1 VPGRIRYRY
10 VNLAHPWSALALPQL
25 LRERSYDVFCLN
37 DTDNHP
43 DAVAEQA
50 AMLSRFLPA
59 YFPFRCEFEKEP
71 DEHRI
76 GRQKAE
82 RTEDPAGAAYSGAW
96 QTASTLLPSGSR
108 TKAPK

>member
-1 VPGRIRYRY
+1 
-10 VNLAHPWSALALPQL
+10 
-25 LRERSYDVFCLN
+25 VFCLN

-50 AMLSRFLPA
+50 AMLARFLPA
-59 YFPFRCEFEKEP
+59 YFPFRCEFERGQ

-76 GRQKAE
+76 GRQKRELAD
-82 RTEDPAGAAYSGAW
+82 DPAGAREPEPTYSGAW